1 MMALAMTFGVIMI
14 LGRCVDGSV
23 SSSSSSSSDKFV
35 SLKGNMNASK
45 VYSTQ
50 AAFGS
55 ASTKTLYSSLRLKA
69 NSVQGT
75 KVSTIEMVTPLIKVP
90 KGSNSVRLFSF
101 FFFELL

>member
-23 SSSSSSSSDKFV
+23 SSSSSSSDKFV

>member
-23 SSSSSSSSDKFV
+23 SSSSSSDKFV